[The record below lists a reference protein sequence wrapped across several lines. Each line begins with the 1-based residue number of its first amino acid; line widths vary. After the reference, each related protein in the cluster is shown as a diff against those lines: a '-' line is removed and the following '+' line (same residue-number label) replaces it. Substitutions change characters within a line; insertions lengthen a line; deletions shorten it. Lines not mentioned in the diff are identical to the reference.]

1 MIREFG
7 PFGTLRRKRDRR
19 RARRL
24 IWSRPRCY
32 GADERGGGT
41 GRKISPPKRAIDL
54 VVRNRRAAHIEITGF
69 EIAYPV
75 VKGREQPRAGKR
87 RFPVQITAAVG
98 QIVYAHLDILP
109 PIPYGGL
116 VRGGRNRPPCAGL
129 WLHEPARLAVLRP
142 SLEIRFSRDQS
153 IDERRLHLIAPCL
166 GLDRGPDLV
175 PGGLHAIAN
184 HPLATTTS
192 EKTTEQ
198 QHIKSRLTRPRMA
211 EFEGQASGNPVNS
224 RVDSIHRFYPAGL
237 LTPAT
242 ASAPAGGTGG
252 LTPGGRATA
261 PEIRSPHSVRQIQ
274 DCCSKRSGPAPI
286 AQRSARSR
294 GRSRDQALR
303 G

>member
-1 MIREFG
+1 MRSG
-7 PFGTLRRKRDRR
+7 SRVDPRVRPFRHTSPRARPPEGQAIDLVAPEVLRRRCARWRHRR
-19 RARRL
+19 
-24 IWSRPRCY
+24 
-32 GADERGGGT
+32 
-41 GRKISPPKRAIDL
+41 KVSPPKRAIDL
-54 VVRNRRAAHIEITGF
+54 VVRNRRAAYIEITGF

-75 VKGREQPRAGKR
+75 VKGREQPRPGKR
-87 RFPVQITAAVG
+87 RFPVQITAEVG

-142 SLEIRFSRDQS
+142 SIEIRFSRDQS

-198 QHIKSRLTRPRMA
+198 QHIKKPAHPA
-211 EFEGQASGNPVNS
+211 EDGGV
-224 RVDSIHRFYPAGL
+224 
-237 LTPAT
+237 
-242 ASAPAGGTGG
+242 GGTGQRESRELARRFHPPFLPCRPSDASHG
-252 LTPGGRATA
+252 KRARRRDRRINSGRSGYSARNTIAAFCPPNPRLLLKTVRTGAGRATF
-261 PEIRSPHSVRQIQ
+261 
-274 DCCSKRSGPAPI
+274 GT
-286 AQRSARSR
+286 
-294 GRSRDQALR
+294 
-303 G
+303 